1 MQLFPRI
8 DLGVSVVPDERR
20 LERFRLAQEER
31 YRALPEAFHT
41 LQPAE
46 GFPRWPVMLH
56 ANADVARL
64 LGLDPAILADPLA
77 ADVFSGRVAMPGF
90 APLAMVYAGH
100 QFGSWAGQ
108 LGDGRAL
115 LIGQVRGA
123 DGTLRDIQLKGA
135 GRTPY
140 SRFGDGRAVIRSSI
154 REYLAG
160 ESLFG
165 LGVPTSRSL
174 CLVATREPVRRE
186 AIEPGAI
193 LTRVAESHIRF
204 GHFEFFHHIGPR
216 EGVRILADHVIDT
229 YLPEVAARDDRYE
242 AFFATVVERTARLIA
257 RWQAIGFAHGVMNTD
272 NMSILGL
279 TLDYGPYGFVEA
291 FDPGFVC
298 NHSDE
303 TGRYAFDRQPSIAL
317 WNLQALAVALQT
329 ILPGPAAVAQLKRF
343 QALFQD
349 EFLAQ
354 NRRKLG
360 VDGAH
365 PGDVALIGDLLL
377 LMETARADMTLTF
390 RGLSAALV
398 EPAGWRLRFPA
409 HEAEADAWLAR
420 WRARLGAAPVAGLA
434 ARLDA
439 VNPKYVPRN
448 WVAEAIIRAV
458 EDHGDTGLL
467 DAGLAMAR
475 APFDEHPDLAAFAA
489 PAPERYR
496 DLCVSCSS

>member
-8 DLGVSVVPDERR
+8 EPGPSAVPDARR

-31 YRALPEAFHT
+31 YATLPEAFHT
-41 LQPAE
+41 LMPAE

-56 ANADVARL
+56 ANPDVARQI
-64 LGLDPAILADPLA
+64 GLDPALLADPLA
-77 ADVFSGRVAMPGF
+77 AEIFSGRVAMPGF

-115 LIGQVRGA
+115 LIGQARGP
-123 DGTLRDIQLKGA
+123 DGVLRDIQLKGA

-140 SRFGDGRAVIRSSI
+140 SRFGDGRAVMRSSI
-154 REYLAG
+154 REYLCG
-160 ESLFG
+160 EAMAG
-165 LGVPTSRSL
+165 LGIPTSRGL

-186 AIEPGAI
+186 SIEPGAI
-193 LTRVAESHIRF
+193 LTRVAESHVRF

-216 EGVRILADHVIDT
+216 EGVKMLADHVIDA
-229 YLPEVAARDDRYE
+229 YLPEVAARADRYE
-242 AFFATVVERTARLIA
+242 AFFATVVERTARLMA
-257 RWQAIGFAHGVMNTD
+257 DWQAVGFAHGVMNTD

-317 WNLQALAVALQT
+317 WNLQALAASLVS
-329 ILPGPAAVAQLKRF
+329 ILPGAAAVPELKRF
-343 QALFQD
+343 QPLFQ
-349 EFLAQ
+349 EAFLA
-354 NRRKLG
+354 RMRAKLG
-360 VDGAH
+360 LVGED
-365 PGDVALIGDLLL
+365 PGDVALAGDLLL
-377 LMETARADMTLTF
+377 LMEAAKADLTLTF
-390 RGLSAALV
+390 RGLSDAPTSPAA
-398 EPAGWRLRFPA
+398 WRLRFPG
-409 HEAEADAWLAR
+409 HEADADAWLAR
-420 WRARLGAAPVAGLA
+420 WRARLGEEPAERVA

-439 VNPKYVPRN
+439 VNPAYVLRN
-448 WVAEAIIRAV
+448 WVAEAVIRAV
-458 EDHGDTGLL
+458 EDAGDTSLL
-467 DAGLAMAR
+467 DAAMRMAR
-475 APFDEHPDLAAFAA
+475 APFDDHPELAAFAA